1 MIHFGRSASLA
12 GEIRGSAMSDSEQRY
27 GPTID
32 LQGFDMDAVGEPS
45 RLPLLV
51 GIALVVLAA
60 FAGVVWLAYT
70 QGVQR
75 GRESVSRELTAQ
87 EFWKVRKPAEPA
99 YTGLKI
105 YQPQSTA
112 EQAVNRTA
120 SAPAKPSAAGTIPL
134 LRPTAGAAPDGSSAP
149 KIAASAAAATR
160 NPATVSPQPE
170 ISKAATQPNN
180 PTRTPTTGA
189 PQRMASR
196 APTELAKPAAT
207 PPMPMHPITA
217 PESLLPSAPPPAA
230 STPRQLPVVAKPVA
244 SAPKPA
250 AAAARAEK
258 SAAAPASESTSAPAS
273 ASISAP
279 VTGVVL
285 QIGSYKSDAE
295 ARQSWQRF
303 KSDHDS
309 AAGYQS
315 DVKQVD
321 LGAKGTWYR
330 LRMGPFPDKKTA
342 LETCRKLKADGA
354 SCLLAQ

>member
-1 MIHFGRSASLA
+1 
-12 GEIRGSAMSDSEQRY
+12 MSDSERRY

-32 LQGFDMDAVGEPS
+32 LQGFDMDTVSEPS

-51 GIALVVLAA
+51 MIALVVLAA

-105 YQPQSTA
+105 YQPPSAA
-112 EQAVNRTA
+112 EQAANRTA
-120 SAPAKPSAAGTIPL
+120 AAPAKPSAGGTIPL
-134 LRPTAGAAPDGSSAP
+134 LRPTAGATPDVSPAPR
-149 KIAASAAAATR
+149 IAASPAAVARNQATIA
-160 NPATVSPQPE
+160 PPQPQARKAAP
-170 ISKAATQPNN
+170 SKATLSASN
-180 PTRTPTTGA
+180 PTSA
-189 PQRMASR
+189 PAAESLQRVASH
-196 APTELAKPAAT
+196 APTELTKPAAA

-217 PESLLPSAPPPAA
+217 PDSFVSATPTPSVSTPKPAPAA
-230 STPRQLPVVAKPVA
+230 AKPAA
-244 SAPKPA
+244 SAPKQAVA
-250 AAAARAEK
+250 AAPAKK
-258 SAAAPASESTSAPAS
+258 SAAAPTSESTPTPTSPSEPAL
-273 ASISAP
+273 

-295 ARQSWQRF
+295 ARQSWQTF
-303 KSDHDS
+303 KSAHDA
-309 AAGYQS
+309 AAGYRS
-315 DVKQVD
+315 DVREVH

-330 LRMGPFPDKKTA
+330 LRIGPFPDKQSA